1 MGMIS
6 LKDYRLDKAAL
17 RQIATPID
25 LEYLQTEEYDENLKK
40 MKEILKQD
48 GVGLAA
54 TQVGWPVQLFLLAI
68 DESEKDLEEP
78 LVVLNPKIT
87 EYSKKT
93 TKMEEGC
100 LSFPGLFL
108 KITRPTSITWEYTS
122 IDGEIHTKKSTG
134 FYARAIQ
141 HEVDHLNGKV
151 FIDKASPVLKLK
163 VDKWLKA
170 S

>member
-1 MGMIS
+1 MIS
-6 LKDYRLDKAAL
+6 LKDYRLDRSAL
-17 RQIATPID
+17 RQVAAPIK
-25 LEYLQTEEYDENLKK
+25 LEYLQTEEYKQNLEK
-40 MKEILKQD
+40 MREILKRD

-68 DESEKDLEEP
+68 DENENELSEP
-78 LVVLNPKIT
+78 QIILNPTIT

-108 KITRPTSITWEYTS
+108 KIIRPTSITWDYTS
-122 IDGEIHTKKSTG
+122 PDGEAHSQKATG

-141 HEVDHLNGKV
+141 HEVDHLRGKV